1 MLFRSQIQI
10 YMVKSM
16 IPAAGVLLIIQGISE
31 VFRSILCIKTGQWPA
46 RMVVAEE
53 TEQMLMRTSQEED
66 KSNVI

>member
-1 MLFRSQIQI
+1 
-10 YMVKSM
+10 M

-31 VFRSILCIKTGQWPA
+31 VFRSILCIRTGQWPA

-53 TEQMLMRTSQEED
+53 TEQVLMRTTQEED